1 MSRSY
6 IKNKIIGY
14 AKKET
19 EKRDKTIANKRL
31 RRLVKV
37 RLAKRDDVLPLI
49 KEVSNIYQFDK
60 EGKHYYS
67 KMTKREMRK

>member
-1 MSRSY
+1 MSRFY

-14 AKKET
+14 TKKET

-37 RLAKRDDVLPLI
+37 RLAKRDDVYL
-49 KEVSNIYQFDK
+49 
-60 EGKHYYS
+60 
-67 KMTKREMRK
+67 